1 MRTFIFDFDG
11 VLADS
16 FQPLYMLNKEAFS
29 FIGIDFSENDYK
41 NLFKDNIHLGFK
53 SFVKNREDYPKF
65 LEFKKRNFGKYYS
78 SVKLFPE
85 VPDFLPKIKGS
96 RAIVS
101 ATLNRFI
108 LPLLAKSDLEK
119 LFGLILGTQDHT
131 KTKSFKEILKRFN
144 VSSGETFFV
153 SDTSGDIRSAKS
165 FGFRTVGVTW
175 GFHSEEELSS
185 SGPDNIAW
193 DFKGLYSY
201 LTKAGL

>member
-29 FIGIDFSENDYK
+29 FIGIDFLENDYK
-41 NLFKDNIHLGFK
+41 NLFKDNIHFGFK
-53 SFVKNREDYPKF
+53 SFIKNQEDYPKF

-85 VPDFLPKIKGS
+85 VPDFLPKIKGN

-101 ATLNRFI
+101 ATLSRFI
-108 LPLLAKSDLEK
+108 SPLLAKSDLEK

-131 KTKSFKEILKRFN
+131 KTESFKEILKKFN
-144 VSSGETFFV
+144 ALSGETFFV

-185 SGPDNIAW
+185 SGPDNIVR
-193 DFKGLYSY
+193 DFKGLCSY
-201 LTKAGL
+201 LTKAGF